1 MINRGSPWAAYMGV
15 RAYDPAALSP
25 AESAVWD
32 TLAARL
38 FRYGHYEHYYHNTI
52 YSALEKSAALHRSR
66 EKLYKHIR
74 AIYNPVARQND
85 LLVSLI
91 YAGAL
96 DLEHLTGGAIPLW
109 FDNPAAASA
118 LRRILI
124 DSRFASLKSL
134 YVRFGALYGD
144 VGLKIVDEPGRGRVR
159 MEVIHPGLVR
169 EIAMDSGGEVESV
182 TLEYSRADGDGQGY
196 TYTEI
201 IDRERFRT
209 FKNGAPHAFHADL
222 DGRRVS
228 TWDNPYGFVPFVLA
242 GHKPVGGVWSMNA
255 FGHALRK
262 IDEINDLASLLNDQV
277 RKSVNTMWYFAGV
290 RGSGELVAAVDDKDA
305 LPAIYAPPDSQ
316 PHALIA
322 DAPLAD
328 ALNALREL
336 LAEVERDMPELAL
349 QRIRENRGELSAPG
363 VRAAFSDAI
372 GRVADMRAGY
382 DGALARALSMAVG
395 IGGWRGYAGFAGFSL
410 LSEERGD
417 LALMIRDRPVIDESL
432 SISERLRALA
442 SLAGQPEDVRRL
454 MLRELGVNGKLE
466 PGLDSRS

>member
-1 MINRGSPWAAYMGV
+1 MINPSSPWSGFAGV

-25 AESAVWD
+25 AEPAWD
-32 TLAARL
+32 AYASRL
-38 FRYGHYEHYYHNTI
+38 FRYGHYEQYYHNTV
-52 YSALEKSAALHRSR
+52 YSALEKGAALHRGR

-91 YAGAL
+91 YSGAL
-96 DLEHLTGGAIPLW
+96 DLDGLTGGAIPLW
-109 FDNPAAASA
+109 FDNPAAAPA
-118 LRRILI
+118 LRRILT
-124 DSRFASLKSL
+124 DSRFGGLKSL

-144 VGLKIVDEPGRGRVR
+144 VGLKIVDEPARSRVR
-159 MEVIHPGLVR
+159 IEVIHPALIR
-169 EIAMDSGGEVESV
+169 DIAIDGGGEVESV
-182 TLEYSRADGDGQGY
+182 TLEYARADPDGEAY
-196 TYTEI
+196 TYTET
-201 IDRERFRT
+201 IDRKRFRT

-222 DGRRVS
+222 NGRRVAS
-228 TWDNPYGFVPFVLA
+228 WANPYGFVPFVLA
-242 GHKPVGGVWSMNA
+242 GHKPVGGIWSMNA
-255 FGHALRK
+255 FAHALRK

-322 DAPLAD
+322 DAPLGD
-328 ALNALREL
+328 ALAALREL

-382 DGALARALSMAVG
+382 DHALARALTMAVE
-395 IGGWRGYAGFAGFSL
+395 IGGWRGYAGFEPFSL
-410 LSEERGD
+410 GSAARGD
-417 LALMIRDRPVIDESL
+417 LALLIRDRPVIDESL
-432 SISERLRALA
+432 SAVERLRALA
-442 SLAGQPEDVRRL
+442 SLAGQPPEVQRL
-454 MLRELGVNGKLE
+454 ILRELGMEG
-466 PGLDSRS
+466 

>member
-1 MINRGSPWAAYMGV
+1 MLNPSSPWSGFAGV

-25 AESAVWD
+25 AEPAWD
-32 TLAARL
+32 AYASRL
-38 FRYGHYEHYYHNTI
+38 FRYGHYEQYYHNTV
-52 YSALEKSAALHRSR
+52 YSALEKGAALHRGR

-91 YAGAL
+91 YSGAL

-109 FDNPAAASA
+109 FDNPAAAPA
-118 LRRILI
+118 LRRILT
-124 DSRFASLKSL
+124 DSRFGGLKSL

-144 VGLKIVDEPGRGRVR
+144 VGLKIVDEPSRSRVR
-159 MEVIHPGLVR
+159 VEVIHPALIR
-169 EIAMDSGGEVESV
+169 EIAIDGGGEVESV
-182 TLEYSRADGDGQGY
+182 TLEYARADPDGESY
-196 TYTEI
+196 TYTET
-201 IDRERFRT
+201 IDRKRFRT

-222 DGRRVS
+222 NGRRVS
-228 TWDNPYGFVPFVLA
+228 SWANPYGFVPFALA

-316 PHALIA
+316 PHPLIA
-322 DAPLAD
+322 DAPLGD
-328 ALNALREL
+328 ALAALREL

-382 DGALARALSMAVG
+382 DHALARALTMAVE
-395 IGGWRGYAGFAGFSL
+395 IGGWRGYAGFEAFSL
-410 LSEERGD
+410 GSAARGD
-417 LALMIRDRPVIDESL
+417 LALLIRDRPVIDESL
-432 SISERLRALA
+432 STVERLRALA
-442 SLAGQPEDVRRL
+442 SLAGQPQDVQRL
-454 MLRELGVNGKLE
+454 ILRELGMEG
-466 PGLDSRS
+466 

>member
-277 RKSVNTMWYFAGV
+277 RKSVV
-290 RGSGELVAAVDDKDA
+290 
-305 LPAIYAPPDSQ
+305 
-316 PHALIA
+316 
-322 DAPLAD
+322 
-328 ALNALREL
+328 
-336 LAEVERDMPELAL
+336 
-349 QRIRENRGELSAPG
+349 
-363 VRAAFSDAI
+363 
-372 GRVADMRAGY
+372 
-382 DGALARALSMAVG
+382 
-395 IGGWRGYAGFAGFSL
+395 
-410 LSEERGD
+410 
-417 LALMIRDRPVIDESL
+417 
-432 SISERLRALA
+432 
-442 SLAGQPEDVRRL
+442 
-454 MLRELGVNGKLE
+454 KLHN
-466 PGLDSRS
+466 

>member
-1 MINRGSPWAAYMGV
+1 MINRPSPWAAYMGV

-25 AESAVWD
+25 GESGVWD

-96 DLEHLTGGAIPLW
+96 DLETLTGGAIPLW
-109 FDNPAAASA
+109 FDNPAAARA
-118 LRRILI
+118 LRRVLM

-144 VGLKIVDEPGRGRVR
+144 VGLKIVDELERGRVWI
-159 MEVIHPGLVR
+159 EVIHPALVR
-169 EIAMDSGGEVESV
+169 EIAIDSGGEVEAV
-182 TLEYSRADGDGQGY
+182 TLEYSRADADGQPY

-222 DGRRVS
+222 DGRRVAA
-228 TWDNPYGFVPFVLA
+228 WANPYGFVPFVLA

-290 RGSGELVAAVDDKDA
+290 RGAGELVAAVDDKDA

-372 GRVADMRAGY
+372 GRVSDMRAGY
-382 DGALARALSMAVG
+382 DGALARALRMAVAV
-395 IGGWRGYAGFAGFSL
+395 GGWRGYAGFESFSL

-432 SISERLRALA
+432 SVSERLRALA

-454 MLRELGVNGKLE
+454 MLRELGVNGE
-466 PGLDSRS
+466 PELGLHSRS